1 MKTENKYQYLTEYE
15 IQQIEHFENTQ
26 EILNRLNEKEKKYKR
41 LYWDTQHYG
50 KATILIYKNG
60 AQIQSINFDENHTA
74 EGFMFNELKSMAQSL
89 EQMYQDY
96 ESIIETK
103 IILSDQWD
111 ERRDEEIKTNEE

>member
-1 MKTENKYQYLTEYE
+1 METENKYQYLTEYE
-15 IQQIEHFENTQ
+15 IQQVKKESTE

-60 AQIQSINFDENHTA
+60 AQIQSLNFDENHTA
-74 EGFMFNELKSMAQSL
+74 EGFMFNELKSLAQSL
-89 EQMYQDY
+89 EHMYQDY
-96 ESIIETK
+96 ESLIETK

-111 ERRDEEIKTNEE
+111 ERIQEETKTPEQ